1 LRKITGGSS
10 GGGLRPQSELT
21 TDEGQALW
29 IYLECANC
37 GEHIKLRLRKT
48 SEIQRRDGLE
58 KDEGPGEFF
67 IRKTI
72 IGSRCYKPM
81 EAEIEFD
88 NRYRIIKSTV
98 KNGKLIPRSEYNE
111 EQ

>member
-1 LRKITGGSS
+1 MR
-10 GGGLRPQSELT
+10 
-21 TDEGQALW
+21 A
-29 IYLECANC
+29 
-37 GEHIKLRLRKT
+37 
-48 SEIQRRDGLE
+48 RRVL
-58 KDEGPGEFF
+58 